1 MPAYDYRCKTCGA
14 ELEITHKIKAAVSEQ
29 EHQDPETGAVCT
41 GPLEQ
46 LVSSVGLAHG
56 VGTKGPSDSKLQ
68 SLGFTKYVRGSK
80 GYDKVFGK
88 DIAPKHIDRE

>member
-1 MPAYDYRCKTCGA
+1 MPAYDYRCKTCGT
-14 ELEITHKIKAAVSEQ
+14 ELEIVHRMRETVTSHPHFNDHSSELC
-29 EHQDPETGAVCT
+29 D

-46 LVSSVGLAHG
+46 LISAVGMAKS
-56 VGTKGPSDSKLQ
+56 VGTKGPSDNKLE

-80 GYDKVFGK
+80 GYEKAFGK